1 MHRTHI
7 YHLFSQL
14 ARPPMESAGKL
25 AFGWEQESLL
35 ALKEYEEK
43 VDFDVQGLEGL
54 LTRFRKTDP
63 QDMERHYR
71 ELFGEQEQELHIP
84 IQEEIDKAIPVGGR
98 DEIQR
103 IYDYFGYRPF
113 EYGGRS
119 ADHLSV
125 ELGFMKVLTLREM
138 LSDAESRISYALT
151 QRDFLERHMLRWFPS
166 AVELVEK
173 SATDDFYPGLFRQ
186 LLVFLTKDAKWR
198 RESLTRQAGA

>member
-1 MHRTHI
+1 MQRTHI
-7 YHLFSQL
+7 YNVFSQL

-25 AFGWEQESLL
+25 AHGWEQESLL
-35 ALKEYEEK
+35 ALKQCEEE
-43 VDFDVQGLEGL
+43 VDFDLRGLEEL
-54 LTRFRKTDP
+54 LTLYRHTDP
-63 QDMERHYR
+63 LDMERHYC
-71 ELFGEQEQELHIP
+71 ELFGEEEQELHIP
-84 IQEEIDKAIPVGGR
+84 IQEEIDEAIPVGAR

-125 ELGFMKVLTLREM
+125 ELGFMKVLAMREM

-166 AVELVEK
+166 AAEKVEK
-173 SATDDFYPGLFRQ
+173 AAQDDFYPKLFRQ
-186 LLVFLTKDAKWR
+186 LVTFLTRDAKWR
-198 RESLTRQAGA
+198 RESLALKDTA